1 VAVAAR
7 SFRAPGSLRDDRV
20 LPGTRILAIALLP
33 VLLYASTVL
42 VLFPGHTNDLWAW
55 RIRAHMSSF
64 ALAVPYTAGIYFF
77 GRLLLDGRWHRFAA
91 GFLPVG
97 TFVTAEG
104 IATIVHW
111 DLFTRDRPPFW
122 LWTFLYLTTP
132 FIVPALW
139 WRNRTTDPGTPEDDD
154 VELPRVARVGFLVA
168 GVCQMT
174 IAGFL
179 LVFAN
184 TAVDIWPWPLTP
196 LTARST
202 AGWFAFGLV
211 GLMLARERRWSA
223 ARVVIEAMMIGFAI
237 ALIGVVRAW
246 DEFDR
251 GRVATWVFL
260 PTVAAALILMLLL
273 YVVMERERFTRRR
286 RAPGGSDA
294 AIPAGG

>member
-1 VAVAAR
+1 MAVAAR
-7 SFRAPGSLRDDRV
+7 SLTPAESVRDDRV
-20 LPGTRILAIALLP
+20 LPETRVFAIALIP
-33 VLLYASTVL
+33 VLLYASIVL
-42 VLFPGHTNDLWAW
+42 VLFPGSTQDLWAW

-77 GRLLLDGRWHRFAA
+77 VRLLLDGRWHRFAA

-111 DLFTRDRPPFW
+111 DLFTRDMPPFW

-132 FIVPALW
+132 FIVPVLW
-139 WRNRTTDPGTPEDDD
+139 WRNRRTEPGTPEDDD
-154 VELPRVARVGFLVA
+154 VVIPGIARVGFLVA
-168 GVCQMT
+168 GVCQLT

-179 LVFAN
+179 LLFAG
-184 TAVDIWPWPLTP
+184 TAVRIWPWPLTP

-211 GLMLARERRWSA
+211 GVMLAQEKRWSA

-237 ALIGVVRAW
+237 AVIGVVRAW
-246 DEFDR
+246 DEFDT
-251 GRVATWVFL
+251 GRVTTWVFL
-260 PTVAAALILMLLL
+260 ATVGVALALMVVL
-273 YVVMERERFTRRR
+273 YAVMERRRFGRRQV
-286 RAPGGSDA
+286 ATA
-294 AIPAGG
+294 TV